1 MNICRFFKCMGVGFF
16 YSCGEICQLVHAGK
30 AIFHPQVRMRLTTLP
45 EIEVSNIICPISW
58 TCFPESSAFANTQ
71 FFMNTAPLW
80 MSPPQ
85 RSPSSQTFVP
95 SLQCRTCT
103 SKGGPIQG
111 SCRAIWSRQSNAQLV
126 FAEDARASNLHGY
139 MISPILYITRIFSV
153 HIECPTIFF
162 VLPNAEPCSYRTAQ
176 RMYPV
181 GGKLNI
187 GEEKALRFVVL
198 SERVGGLWV
207 GVRCFS

>member
-1 MNICRFFKCMGVGFF
+1 MDLLPGIVSFCQHTFF
-16 YSCGEICQLVHAGK
+16 YEHRS
-30 AIFHPQVRMRLTTLP
+30 
-45 EIEVSNIICPISW
+45 
-58 TCFPESSAFANTQ
+58 
-71 FFMNTAPLW
+71 LW

-85 RSPSSQTFVP
+85 RSPSSQTFV
-95 SLQCRTCT
+95 SSWQCRTCT

-126 FAEDARASNLHGY
+126 FAEDARASNLDGY
-139 MISPILYITRIFSV
+139 MIFPIFYITRIFSV
-153 HIECPTIFF
+153 HIECPTILF

-187 GEEKALRFVVL
+187 GEEKALRSVVL